1 MINFLKSWLSRH
13 SLKFKLNVSILT
25 CVCLGFG
32 VMAFIISKQ
41 AEPIIKSQIDNI
53 AKRSIEVYT
62 TDFSDLATDAENVI
76 LAAKNTLSQI
86 NDGDIATMNVVLSSA
101 LKTVYNS
108 ELNFIDAWVYVF
120 PPDDVSVGTLYMAE
134 DENDDGIID
143 FKTEKIK
150 NFYDNFPWFK
160 EVPKEEKIYWSEPY
174 QDKTTGNVVVTCLVP
189 FSFLGQKDFNGLVAL
204 TVDLSNIQNNINNFS
219 FYEAGKLLL
228 LSRYGTYVTHPNP
241 EVALKMTIFELAKK
255 MNLPELDVVG
265 KELAEGKSGQI
276 EIPYSSVVNGA
287 AIFYYSPIKNIN
299 WSFCLVYS
307 KDELLRPIRQ
317 FQIIVA
323 AAMLVCM
330 LLLLL
335 IINWISHNSTNQL
348 IVLGNVAEKYGK
360 GDFSEQ
366 FDDMPSSTDVERLA
380 KALANM
386 KTNLLEYIH
395 RERVEASDK
404 QKIVSE
410 LEIAQNIQES
420 VLAKKYP
427 QNPAFDV
434 ATMMIPARQVAG
446 DFYDFFFIDDNKFA
460 IVIADVSGK
469 GIPAA
474 LYMMKA
480 ITLIKNISKSKR
492 SLDFVFDHVN
502 KQLCEGNDSCM
513 FVTAFMAVI
522 DLLSGTAK
530 YVSAGHNPP
539 LIMNG
544 NKATF
549 MDVKKNIVLGI
560 NSDAI
565 FAEEEIKLL
574 PNAHWLLYTDGVT
587 EAENKDAKFYGE
599 NRLLKIFEKTKSV
612 PSENL
617 DLILK
622 DIKKFVKNTPQSD
635 DITMLDF
642 VFHGYEAGTITY
654 SARIEKLEEFLLY
667 LKDDMLK
674 YKLSE
679 KAVFNM
685 VMAAEEIFANI
696 AKYAYTSAD
705 NPVVTVKT
713 REEGGFYYVKFID
726 SGRKYNPLKNKM
738 PDVTVDL
745 KQRNI
750 GGLGVFL
757 MKKLTDSA
765 TYKWQNKQNMLEVGI
780 KIDK

>member
-1 MINFLKSWLSRH
+1 MIKFLKSWLSRH
-13 SLKFKLNVSILT
+13 SLKFKLNLSILT
-25 CVCLGFG
+25 CICFGFG
-32 VMAFIISKQ
+32 VMAFFISEQ
-41 AEPIIKSQIDNI
+41 AEPIIKAQIDNI
-53 AKRSIEVYT
+53 AKKSIEVYA
-62 TDFSDLATDAENVI
+62 TDFSDLATDAENVV
-76 LAAKNTLSQI
+76 LTAKNTLSQVS
-86 NDGDIATMNVVLSSA
+86 DGDVATMNMVLSSA
-101 LKTVYNS
+101 LKTVYHS

-134 DENDDGIID
+134 EKNDDGTIE
-143 FKTEKIK
+143 FKTEEIK

-174 QDKTTGNVVVTCLVP
+174 QDKETGNVVITCLLP
-189 FSFLGQKDFNGLVAL
+189 FSFLGQTDFDGLVAL

-219 FYEAGKLLL
+219 FYETGKLLL
-228 LSRYGTYVTHPNP
+228 LSRYGTYVTHPDP
-241 EVALKMTIFELAKK
+241 KIALKMTIFELSKK
-255 MNLPELDVVG
+255 MNLPELDMVG
-265 KELAEGKSGQI
+265 KELANGKSGQI
-276 EIPYSSVVNGA
+276 EIPYSSVVGGA

-299 WSFCLVYS
+299 WSFCLVYA
-307 KDELLRPIRQ
+307 KDELLKPIRQ
-317 FQIIVA
+317 FQLVVA
-323 AAMLVCM
+323 MDMLACI

-335 IINWISHNSTNQL
+335 VINWISHNSTNQL
-348 IVLGNVAEKYGK
+348 IILGRVAEKYGK

-366 FDDMPSSTDVERLA
+366 FDDMPSSTDVGKLA
-380 KALANM
+380 TALANM
-386 KTNLLEYIH
+386 KTNLLEYIRKE
-395 RERVEASDK
+395 REEASDK

-410 LEIAQNIQES
+410 LEIAQNIQAS
-420 VLAKKYP
+420 ALAKKYP
-427 QNPAFDV
+427 QNPAFEI
-434 ATMMIPARQVAG
+434 ATMMIPARQVGG
-446 DFYDFFFIDDNKFA
+446 DFYDFFFVDDNKFA
-460 IVIADVSGK
+460 IVVADVSGK

-530 YVSAGHNPP
+530 YVNAGHNPP

-544 NKATF
+544 DKPAF
-549 MDVKKNIVLGI
+549 MKVKKNIVLGI
-560 NSDAI
+560 NYNAT
-565 FAEEEIKLL
+565 FVEEEIKLL
-574 PNAHWLLYTDGVT
+574 PGAHWLLYTDGVT
-587 EAENKDAKFYGE
+587 EAESDNTKFYGE
-599 NRLLKIFEKTKSV
+599 NRLLKIFEKTKMS
-612 PSENL
+612 PEENL

-622 DIKKFVKNTPQSD
+622 DIKKFVKNNPQSD

-642 VFHGYEAGTITY
+642 VFRGYEAGTITY
-654 SARIEKLEEFLLY
+654 PAEIEKLEEFLLY
-667 LKDDMLK
+667 LKSDMLK
-674 YKLSE
+674 YELSE
-679 KAVFNM
+679 KAIFNM
-685 VMAAEEIFANI
+685 IMAAEEIFANI
-696 AKYAYTSAD
+696 AQYAYSSVDTAT
-705 NPVVTVKT
+705 VTVKT
-713 REEGGFYYVKFID
+713 RKEDGFYYVKFID

-765 TYKWQNKQNMLEVGI
+765 TYKWQNNQNVLEVGI